1 MGHLS
6 FNFAE
11 LQPTQRYKLLCGL
24 VVPRPIALV
33 TSTSPDGVVNAAPFS
48 FFNVFSEQPALI
60 VLGLQH
66 NADGSPKDTTRNI
79 QQSGEFVV
87 NLVDEG
93 IAEAMNL
100 TATDFPPG
108 EGEPMALGIATLP
121 SMLVKPPRLAAAP
134 AAFECRRTVG
144 LAFGPQRELLI
155 GEVLGAHVREGV
167 LDPTTLNVDF
177 AALAPVG
184 RLCGAAYA
192 RQRDRFELKR
202 INYAEVASRAHKGCG
217 LSELHGADGHRH
229 RGLRRVEHGYA
240 ERGLEGCPV
249 PGHASAAHDDDV
261 GRVLIAQLPADS
273 DHLFQRLFPCRRFGH
288 ADVEGALA
296 GEAAVKSHLT

>member
-1 MGHLS
+1 VGHLS

-11 LQPTQRYKLLCGL
+11 LQPSQRYKLLCGL

-33 TSTSPDGVVNAAPFS
+33 TSINGEGIVNAAPFS
-48 FFNVFSEQPALI
+48 FFNVFSEHPALV

-66 NADGSPKDTTRNI
+66 NEDGSPKDTTRNI
-79 QQSGEFVV
+79 RLSGEFVV

-108 EGEPMALGIATLP
+108 EGEPTALGMATLP
-121 SMLVKPPRLAAAP
+121 STLIKPPRLAATP
-134 AAFECRRTVG
+134 AAFECRRSVG

-155 GEVLGAHVREGV
+155 GEVLAAHVREGIV
-167 LDPTTLNVDF
+167 EAGTLNVDF

-184 RLCGAAYA
+184 RLCGSAYA

-202 INYAEVASRAHKGCG
+202 ISYAQWRQKQ
-217 LSELHGADGHRH
+217 
-229 RGLRRVEHGYA
+229 VEA
-240 ERGLEGCPV
+240 
-249 PGHASAAHDDDV
+249 
-261 GRVLIAQLPADS
+261 
-273 DHLFQRLFPCRRFGH
+273 
-288 ADVEGALA
+288 
-296 GEAAVKSHLT
+296 